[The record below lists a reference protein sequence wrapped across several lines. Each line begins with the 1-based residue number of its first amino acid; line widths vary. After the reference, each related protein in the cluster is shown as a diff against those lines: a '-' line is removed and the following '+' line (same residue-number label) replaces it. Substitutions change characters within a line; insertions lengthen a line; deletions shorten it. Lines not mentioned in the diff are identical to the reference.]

1 MRRFLRTLLIVSLLS
16 FLFVP
21 LVFAQDGGQL
31 PTDLNQVLN
40 FLSTGGAAVVAAV
53 VVSWLAEKLPAFGS
67 LPALAKFGIQAAL
80 SVGLGAGAWYLLTYR
95 PDLVVTL
102 TPIFA
107 ILVLSLGP
115 LIVNQVYHAVVN
127 ANRQLRHR

>member
-1 MRRFLRTLLIVSLLS
+1 MFKLLRLIFVVLLVSLL
-16 FLFVP
+16 FTRA
-21 LVFAQDGGQL
+21 VFAQDGGQL

-53 VVSWLAEKLPAFGS
+53 AVSWLAERLPAFGA

-95 PDLVVTL
+95 PDLVTVL

-115 LIVNQVYHAVVN
+115 LIVNQVYHAAVN
-127 ANRQLRHR
+127 ANRQLRLR